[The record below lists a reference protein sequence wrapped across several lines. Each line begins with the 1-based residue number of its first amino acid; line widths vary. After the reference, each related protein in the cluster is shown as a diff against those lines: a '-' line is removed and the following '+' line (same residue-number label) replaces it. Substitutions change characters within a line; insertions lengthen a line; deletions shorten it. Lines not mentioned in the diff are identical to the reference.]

1 MTNNRA
7 RASRRS
13 RSHKNSKTTTAKHMN
28 INNEEFTHVRVSYE
42 TIRHIMDIRTTNMIV
57 EITTKHMNVNREY
70 A

>member
-28 INNEEFTHVRVSYE
+28 INTHVRVSYE

>member
-1 MTNNRA
+1 
-7 RASRRS
+7 
-13 RSHKNSKTTTAKHMN
+13 MN